1 MSQQFWSVLDHLL
14 EALQSS
20 DGDEA
25 GVRSALEQLLPIV
38 QDILKTE
45 DVLQTIGERP
55 ASVQKNK
62 MPL

>member
-1 MSQQFWSVLDHLL
+1 MSQSFWNVLDHLL
-14 EALQSS
+14 ETLQSS

-25 GVRSALEQLLPIV
+25 DVRAALEQLIPIM

-55 ASVQKNK
+55 AAVQRK
-62 MPL
+62 MLL